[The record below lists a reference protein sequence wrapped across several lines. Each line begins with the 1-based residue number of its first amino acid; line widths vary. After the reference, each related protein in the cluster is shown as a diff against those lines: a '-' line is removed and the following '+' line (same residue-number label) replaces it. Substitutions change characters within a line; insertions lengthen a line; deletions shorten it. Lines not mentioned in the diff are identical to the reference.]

1 MGLKLTMIGGA
12 SSYTPELFA
21 GLLSPESR
29 LLVDEV
35 ALLDLDTAGLEL
47 ITRVSRGLLGE
58 AGRSLRVTPTL
69 SREEAIDGADF
80 VILQIRVGGAQ
91 ARIRDET
98 LPMEFGMVGNESTGP
113 GGFMCALRTVPVAL
127 DYALEVERW
136 APHARL
142 LNLTNPAGIVTE
154 ALLKHS
160 QVPTVGFCNIPINLT
175 YDISRLLGVPPARVD
190 IDYFGLNHLGWLRR
204 AFVDGEDVLGELL
217 AEASSREARLYVH
230 GLVDELIDP
239 EWLLLLGMV
248 PNWYLRYF
256 YYTDRVLE
264 QDRQAAQT
272 DGQKD
277 ILADEQLHRLYT
289 QKGFVPEARAI
300 LAAKGGARY
309 YEPLLQVMDAIVH
322 DTGAVIVADVRNGGA
337 FVDLPADA
345 CVEAPARFARNDARA
360 MPFGSLPDEVRGLV
374 QAVKAYE
381 GLAVEAAISGDRG
394 KAVTALVAHPL
405 CGSYPKAA
413 AFLERALVA
422 NRLHLPRFFGAP
434 SFGTGASVGGAPSG
448 RRRQSGVG
456 G

>member
-1 MGLKLTMIGGA
+1 MGLKLTVIGGA
-12 SSYTPELFA
+12 SSYTPELFV

-29 LLVDEV
+29 LPVDEV
-35 ALLDLDTAGLEL
+35 ALLDLDLARLEL
-47 ITRVSRGLLGE
+47 ITSVSRRLLGE
-58 AGRSLRVTPTL
+58 AGRDLRVSPTQNQ
-69 SREEAIDGADF
+69 EAAIDGADF

-98 LPMEFGMVGNESTGP
+98 LPMEFGMVGNETTGP

-127 DYALEVERW
+127 EYAQAVERW
-136 APHARL
+136 APHACL

-160 QVPTVGFCNIPINLT
+160 RIPTVGFCNIPINLT
-175 YDISRLLGVPPARVD
+175 YGLSRLLGVPTARVD

-204 AFVDGEDVLGELL
+204 AFVDGEEVLAGLL

-256 YYTDRVLE
+256 YYTDRVLGE
-264 QDRQAAQT
+264 DRQAAQT

-277 ILADEQLHRLYT
+277 ILADEQLQRLYT
-289 QKGFVPEARAI
+289 RQGFVPEASAI
-300 LAAKGGARY
+300 LAGKGGAQY
-309 YEPLLQVMDAIVH
+309 YEPVLQVMDAIVH

-345 CVEAPARFARNDARA
+345 CVEAPARFARNDMRA
-360 MPFGSLPDEVRGLV
+360 MPFGSLPEGVRGLV
-374 QAVKAYE
+374 QSVKAYE

-413 AFLERALVA
+413 AFLEHALVA
-422 NRLHLPRFFGAP
+422 HRLHLPRFFGAP
-434 SFGTGASVGGAPSG
+434 SLGVGASAGRGAIGPARAMES
-448 RRRQSGVG
+448 
-456 G
+456 